1 MSRCQSSTKL
11 ADVTRSTFVVGNLRL
26 LRMMMAP
33 SGGHA
38 AGTLRLRT
46 RAGKRKRAP
55 EMVSCAALENSTK
68 SAEEFIDEKYG
79 RIEKTNPRWLDL
91 SGDWEQQPKI
101 FDRGWATTEMI

>member
-1 MSRCQSSTKL
+1 LRLCGYEHQRGNGKIARDNIMSRCQSSTKL
-11 ADVTRSTFVVGNLRL
+11 ADVARSTFVVGNLRL

-79 RIEKTNPRWLDL
+79 RIEKTNPR
-91 SGDWEQQPKI
+91 SS
-101 FDRGWATTEMI
+101 